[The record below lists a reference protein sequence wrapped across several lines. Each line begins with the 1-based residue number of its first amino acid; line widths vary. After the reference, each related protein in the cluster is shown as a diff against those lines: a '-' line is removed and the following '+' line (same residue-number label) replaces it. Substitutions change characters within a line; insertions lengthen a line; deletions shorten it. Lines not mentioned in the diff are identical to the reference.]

1 MGTSGRANGF
11 RNGIVT
17 YIVSNAEDID
27 QEMTA
32 VRAALLSFLM
42 LSGLAIGGFGIYA
55 ADAAADHHAVDGYGI
70 SAAR

>member
-1 MGTSGRANGF
+1 M
-11 RNGIVT
+11 
-17 YIVSNAEDID
+17 NAEDVD
-27 QEMTA
+27 QEMNA

-55 ADAAADHHAVDGYGI
+55 AAAAADHHAVDGYGI